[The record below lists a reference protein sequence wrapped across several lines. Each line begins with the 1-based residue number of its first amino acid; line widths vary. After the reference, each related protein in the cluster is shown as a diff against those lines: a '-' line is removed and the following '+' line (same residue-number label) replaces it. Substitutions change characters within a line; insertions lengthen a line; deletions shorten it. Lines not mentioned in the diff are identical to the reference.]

1 MEQVLDVYERRYSS
15 RNPVLCFDERP
26 CQLIEDVLLPV
37 PMKPGREKREDYEYK
52 RNGTCCVLM
61 VIEPKTGKRI
71 VEVSWR
77 RAKADYARF
86 MCRVAN
92 EYSQAERITLVQDNL
107 NTHNPSSFYE
117 NLLAE
122 EAFLLTQR
130 FDMVYTP
137 KHASWL
143 NMVEI
148 EFSALSK
155 QCLDR
160 RIGDIKTMSKEVGA
174 WVRERNKNEV
184 KINWQ
189 FSKNA
194 AREKF
199 QEKYMDIIN
208 L

>member
-1 MEQVLDVYERRYSS
+1 
-15 RNPVLCFDERP
+15 
-26 CQLIEDVLLPV
+26 
-37 PMKPGREKREDYEYK
+37 
-52 RNGTCCVLM
+52 M
-61 VIEPKTGKRI
+61 V
-71 VEVSWR
+71 
-77 RAKADYARF
+77 
-86 MCRVAN
+86 N

-130 FDMVYTP
+130 FEMVYTP

-160 RIGDIKTMSKEVGA
+160 RIGDMKTMSKEVGT
-174 WVRERNKNEV
+174 WGKG
-184 KINWQ
+184 
-189 FSKNA
+189 
-194 AREKF
+194 EK
-199 QEKYMDIIN
+199 QRWG
-208 L
+208 

>member
-1 MEQVLDVYERRYSS
+1 
-15 RNPVLCFDERP
+15 
-26 CQLIEDVLLPV
+26 
-37 PMKPGREKREDYEYK
+37 
-52 RNGTCCVLM
+52 
-61 VIEPKTGKRI
+61 
-71 VEVSWR
+71 
-77 RAKADYARF
+77 
-86 MCRVAN
+86 MCRLAS
-92 EYSQAERITLVQDNL
+92 EYFEAERITLVQDNL

-122 EAFLLTQR
+122 EAFFLTQR
-130 FDMVYTP
+130 FEMVYTP

-143 NMVEI
+143 NMAEI

-155 QCLDR
+155 QCLNR
-160 RIGDIKTMSKEVGA
+160 RIGDMKTMTEEVGT
-174 WVRERNKNEV
+174 WVKERNRDRV

-199 QEKYMDIIN
+199 QEKYIDIIN